1 MSQWLGWLFTTT
13 PINARSVYA
22 QNSSTALMTTRQN
35 CSKYMTFRSLSK
47 SYETSLARNA
57 KKLLIFHVFIA
68 CAHHLV
74 RTYYEPANHSYVRS
88 TRAPRAGLPPT
99 DQAAGM
105 ATAAVVAA
113 NAHWLPALTWPW
125 GVVFW
130 IRNRDERMKGHS
142 ANKCEGITIV
152 SFPISAASKYKQEY
166 LAKVSP
172 LKKILL

>member
-105 ATAAVVAA
+105 ATAAVAA
-113 NAHWLPALTWPW
+113 NIIGCRRSRDR
-125 GVVFW
+125 GVLCFESGTEMS
-130 IRNRDERMKGHS
+130 ERRVIQQTSVKG
-142 ANKCEGITIV
+142 
-152 SFPISAASKYKQEY
+152 
-166 LAKVSP
+166 
-172 LKKILL
+172 